1 MYNKAKANSKAVER
15 RDNMKKVTPKN
26 FSTTNNGIFQGWG
39 TSICWW
45 GHRVGYS
52 DELSEKAAELF
63 FSEKGLGLNIMRYN
77 IGGGDD
83 PSHNHI
89 KRSDSAIP
97 GYLEL
102 NKETGKKVWNYD
114 ADRNQLNVLKRC
126 YKAAGKDAWVEVFS
140 NSPPYFMTVSG
151 CSSGGITGKENNLKA
166 ECVTEFAE
174 YLAHV
179 ADYIEKDCKIK
190 LKSVA
195 PMNEPNTDYWKLNS
209 PKQEGCHLDP
219 GKMQS
224 EVIVATRKAFDS
236 KGLSHIIV
244 AGSDETSTSRQVTAY
259 KKYTDEAKKALGR
272 ISTHTYMVH
281 RMKTLSDLRKK
292 EGFNLWQSETDWSGT
307 AGENAGDMASGLWF
321 AKKIIKDIN
330 GLSPSA
336 WIMWLTIDLH
346 RSKDGYGG
354 NPDYGNFDE
363 TKGFWGLTCCDHDKK
378 EIILTQKYY
387 SCGQFSRYIR
397 PGMTLIHIDKL
408 NLGAYD
414 KENQKVVIVAV
425 NPTAKN
431 KKVEYSLSD
440 FGKVGDTAEVI
451 VTSGNTANGKKWQKE
466 KNITI
471 SDKTLKATLEPNSVT
486 TFITQNT
493 SI

>member
-1 MYNKAKANSKAVER
+1 MYNYGNVLKER
-15 RDNMKKVTPKN
+15 CDSMKKVSPKN
-26 FSTTNNGIFQGWG
+26 FSTTNDGVFEGWG

-45 GHRVGYS
+45 GHRIGYS
-52 DELSEKAAELF
+52 DELAQKAAELF
-63 FSEKGLGLNIMRYN
+63 FSPDGLHLNIMRYN

-89 KRSDSAIP
+89 IRSDSAIP
-97 GYLEL
+97 GYLDY
-102 NKETGKKVWNYD
+102 NKDTGEKIWNYN
-114 ADRNQLNVLKRC
+114 ADRNQLNALVRA
-126 YKAAGKDAWVEVFS
+126 YKEAGTDAWVEVFS

-151 CSSGGITGKENNLKA
+151 CSSGSRTGKENNLKD

-179 ADYIEKDCKIK
+179 TKYIETEKGIKI
-190 LKSVA
+190 KSVA

-209 PKQEGCHLDP
+209 YKQEGCHIDP
-219 GKMQS
+219 GERQS
-224 EVIVATRKAFDS
+224 AVIVETRKAFD
-236 KGLSHIIV
+236 KAGLSHVIV
-244 AGSDETSTSRQVTAY
+244 AASDETSTSRQVTAY
-259 KKYTDEAKKALGR
+259 KKYTDEARKAVGR

-292 EGFNLWQSETDWSGT
+292 DGFNLWMSETDWSGT
-307 AGENAGDMASGLWF
+307 AGENAGDMGSALWF

-354 NPDYGNFDE
+354 NPDKGEYDE
-363 TKGFWGLTCCDHDKK
+363 TKGFWGLSCCDHDKK
-378 EIILTQKYY
+378 ELILTQKYY
-387 SCGQFSRYIR
+387 ACGQFSRYIR
-397 PGMTLIHIDKL
+397 PGMTIIHIDKL

-414 KENQKVVIVAV
+414 KEKKKVIIVAV
-425 NPTAKN
+425 NPTEKT
-431 KKVEYSLSD
+431 KREEYDLSD
-440 FGKVGDTAEVI
+440 YTLVGETAEVV
-451 VTSGNTANGKKWQKE
+451 VTSGNTEDGKKWQKQAD
-466 KNITI
+466 I
-471 SDKTLKATLEPNSVT
+471 SVSNKLLKVNLEPNSVT
-486 TFITQNT
+486 TFIIENT

>member
-1 MYNKAKANSKAVER
+1 MYNKNNMKEVL
-15 RDNMKKVTPKN
+15 NMKKVTHKN
-26 FSTTNNGIFQGWG
+26 FSTTNNGIFEGFG

-52 DELSEKAAELF
+52 DELAQKSAKLF
-63 FSEKGLGLNIMRYN
+63 FSEDGLGLNIMRYN

-83 PSHNHI
+83 PTHNHI

-97 GYLEL
+97 GYIDY
-102 NKETGKKVWNYD
+102 NKETGEKVWNYE
-114 ADRNQLNVLKRC
+114 ADRNQLNVLEHC

-151 CSSGGITGKENNLKA
+151 CSSGGKCATDNNLKE

-174 YLAHV
+174 YLAQV
-179 ADYIEKDCKIK
+179 SEYIETEKGIRIR
-190 LKSVA
+190 SVA
-195 PMNEPNTDYWKLNS
+195 PMNEPNTNYWSMNS
-209 PKQEGCHLDP
+209 PKQEGCHIDP
-219 GKMQS
+219 GKRQS
-224 EVIVATRKAFDS
+224 DVIVETRKAFDK

-307 AGENAGDMASGLWF
+307 AGENAGDMASALWF

-346 RSKDGYGG
+346 RSKNGYGG
-354 NPDYGNFDE
+354 NPDWGDYDE
-363 TKGFWGLTCCDHDKK
+363 SKGFWGLTCCDHDKQ

-387 SCGQFSRYIR
+387 ACGQFSRYIR
-397 PGMTLIHIDKL
+397 PGMTLIHIDKET
-408 NLGAYD
+408 LGAYD
-414 KENQKVVIVAV
+414 KENKKVVIVAV
-425 NPTAKN
+425 NTKGKN
-431 KKVEYSLSD
+431 KKAEFDLSD
-440 FGKVGDTAEVI
+440 FTKVGSKADVI
-451 VTSGNTANGKKWQKE
+451 VTSGNTEGGKKWHKE
-466 KNITI
+466 NSAQTEGKIL
-471 SDKTLKATLEPNSVT
+471 KTVLEPNSVT
-486 TFITQNT
+486 TFIIENT